1 MSTPNKRIQPTQ
13 KVARLMLV
21 VIRLKRKILK
31 MELRKGKTKITLEAS
46 IDAALLAVEIYNKP
60 RTAFR
65 SEAYISLMII
75 AWTRLFHAYFSNK
88 IGNRYYYKG
97 KNGRYV
103 LVDGERKAW
112 ELSECIKK
120 YQTLTEPV
128 KKNLE
133 FFIKLRNKVEHRH
146 IEKNEINTLIFGE
159 CQALLYNYENKLI
172 ELFGSKYA
180 LNEALVYSLQFSHLR
195 TPRQN
200 KASKSVLSKDMA
212 DVVSYVERYRTSLPD
227 EVFNTQ
233 EYSIKLLQ
241 VPKISNTNR
250 SDAAIEFVRWD
261 QLDEKDKEAYEQIAV
276 IIKDK
281 KVVVEGANIN
291 RLRVSQV
298 VDSVNKKLDDKIIT
312 ISTHT
317 LLWKLFCV
325 RPPYTSDDLF
335 DTNTEYCLYD
345 EVHND
350 YVYLES
356 WVEFIVNLFQKEKL
370 TIEEIRNKAR
380 LGERL
385 SIEQYGSDPL
395 FG

>member
-1 MSTPNKRIQPTQ
+1 MG
-13 KVARLMLV
+13 
-21 VIRLKRKILK
+21 
-31 MELRKGKTKITLEAS
+31 LRKGKTKLTLEAS

-60 RTAFR
+60 RTTFR

-75 AWTRLFHAYFSNK
+75 AWTRLFHAYFSNT
-88 IGNRYYYKG
+88 IGNKYYYKG
-97 KNGRYV
+97 KNGRYI

-120 YQTLTEPV
+120 YQKLTEPI
-128 KKNLE
+128 KKNIE

-180 LNEALVYSLQFSHLR
+180 INEALVYSLQFSHLR
-195 TPRQN
+195 TPSQN
-200 KASKSVLSKDMA
+200 KASKSALSKDIA
-212 DVVSYVERYRTSLPD
+212 DVVSYVEKYRSSLPD

-241 VPKISNTNR
+241 IPKISNTNR
-250 SDAAIEFVRWD
+250 SDTAIEFVRWD

-281 KVVVEGANIN
+281 KVIIEGANVN

-298 VDSVNKKLDDKIIT
+298 VNSVNNKLGVKKIT
-312 ISTHT
+312 INTHT
-317 LLWKLFCV
+317 SLWKLFCV
-325 RPPYTSDDLF
+325 RPAYGVDDPF
-335 DTNTEYCLYD
+335 DTNTGYCLYD

-356 WVEFIVNLFQKEKL
+356 WVEFIVHLFQTEKL
-370 TIEEIRNKAR
+370 SVEEIRKKTK
-380 LGERL
+380 LGEKL
-385 SIEQYGSDPL
+385 NIEEYNV
-395 FG
+395 